1 MKSEELRF
9 EDLQSVEPVEVKK
22 GGSSTVH
29 QVMFLLGL
37 LVFLSIVI
45 TPSAGYFKIIGTN
58 RSYFSYFLAHIIR
71 ILLGVLTG
79 FIFYNISPRRLIAPM
94 TRYTLLLFSL
104 FFLIL
109 VYPMTHGMKYHRWI
123 PLGPF
128 HFQVSEFTK
137 LVIIIFVAGYVAKGF
152 TKMKNFKRAFLIPL
166 SIVLLNVALIVFEPN
181 ISTSIILTTIAAVQ
195 LFIGRLRLRYI
206 LGFLLIVVLVLIVG
220 IHVSTNARKRFY
232 SFITHQQVK
241 ENSQVYYA
249 REAIKNGG
257 LFGQGIGKSE
267 QKFFYL
273 IKQADTDFI
282 YAVIGEEMGFV
293 GAFSVFIIY
302 LALFLI
308 VVRKIKNFV
317 DDMGYTALAF
327 GIVFTYLIYAYVN
340 ISTSLGFIPAT
351 GVPLPFISYGGS
363 AMLAN
368 FAMAG
373 ILLRILK
380 EKDEKA

>member
-1 MKSEELRF
+1 MKSEELKF
-9 EDLQSVEPVEVKK
+9 EDLQPVRTVETKS
-22 GGSSTVH
+22 GGSSTLH
-29 QVMFLLGL
+29 QVMLLLGL

-45 TPSAGYFKIIGTN
+45 TPSAGYFKFIGTN
-58 RSYFSYFLAHIIR
+58 RSYFSYFLAHLVR
-71 ILLGVLTG
+71 ISLGVLVG
-79 FIFYNISPRRLIAPM
+79 FIFYNISPRKLLAPM
-94 TRYTLLLFSL
+94 TRFTFLVFSV

-109 VYPMTHGMKYHRWI
+109 VFPMTHGMKYHRWI

-128 HFQVSEFTK
+128 NFQVSEFTK
-137 LVIIIFVAGYVAKGF
+137 IAIIIFVAGYVAKGF
-152 TKMKNFKRAFLIPL
+152 TKEKDFKRGFLLPL
-166 SIVLLNVALIVFEPN
+166 SIILINVALIVLEPN
-181 ISTSIILTTIAAVQ
+181 ISTGMILTTIATVQ

-206 LGFLLIVVLVLIVG
+206 FGFLIVVALILVVG
-220 IHVSTNARKRFY
+220 IHVSSNARTRFY
-232 SFITHQQVK
+232 RFIHREQVK
-241 ENSQVYYA
+241 ENTQVYYA

-257 LFGQGIGKSE
+257 LLGRGIGKSE
-267 QKFFYL
+267 HKFFYL

-293 GAFSVFIIY
+293 GTFSVLVIY

-308 VVRKIKNFV
+308 VVRKIKNFA
-317 DDMGYTALAF
+317 DDIGYSVLAF
-327 GIVFTYLIYAYVN
+327 GIVFTYLVYAFVN

-380 EKDEKA
+380 EKDERA